1 MFERERP
8 DPQPD
13 IEFDFFDES
22 PTVEAGERQGAPPRK
37 RRKMPSRPSGGPP
50 PSFLRLG
57 LLIAGAILLAVVL
70 VFWVSNCRGDQK
82 KAKYQDYMESVA
94 GPASESAQVG
104 KQLNQL
110 LTTPNVK
117 LAELR
122 SQLEGLRQQQAQI
135 VTNTRKLDAP
145 GPLRDEQESLV
156 EAMQF
161 RVSGL
166 NGLSVAFGSV
176 QGTPS
181 TSVSGE
187 RLAVQAQRLTTSDV
201 VYQDLFKAGSIAVMG
216 KEGVRGVPVPDSD
229 FVQTPDFASSTFWKQ
244 TVDRLTQ
251 GPKAGG
257 LHGNEI
263 VSVVAQPGN
272 QRLSTTDDNTVQASD
287 RLSFQVNVKNSG
299 ESQET
304 QVVVNLIIK
313 QNPPV
318 RKQQV
323 IDVISPGETKTVTF
337 KDLGP
342 PNFGTRVTVQVTVQP
357 VSGESNT
364 GNNSYEYPVIFTLG

>member
-1 MFERERP
+1 MFERERS

-22 PTVEAGERQGAPPRK
+22 PTVEAGDREGAPPRR
-37 RRKMPSRPSGGPP
+37 RRKVPTRPPGGPT
-50 PSFLRLG
+50 PSFVRLG

-70 VFWVSNCRGDQK
+70 VFWVNNCRGNQK
-82 KAKYQDYMESVA
+82 KEKYQDYMQAVA
-94 GPASESAQVG
+94 GPSGDSAQVG

-110 LTTPNVK
+110 LTTPGIK
-117 LAELR
+117 LTQLR
-122 SQLEGLRQQQAQI
+122 NQLEGLREQQAQI
-135 VTNTRKLDAP
+135 VAATQKLDAP

-166 NGLSVAFGSV
+166 DGLAAAFGNV

-187 RLAVQAQRLTTSDV
+187 RLATQAQRLITSDV
-201 VYQDLFKAGSIAVMG
+201 VYQDLFKAGS
-216 KEGVRGVPVPDSD
+216 EGVLRKEDVTGVPVPESP
-229 FVQTPDFASSTFWKQ
+229 FVQNPDFGSPTFWKQ

-251 GPKAGG
+251 NPKSGG
-257 LHGNEI
+257 LHGDEI
-263 VSVVAQPGN
+263 TGVIVQPGN
-272 QRLSTTDDNTVQASD
+272 QRLSTSEDNTVQASD
-287 RLSFQVNVKNSG
+287 RLSFQVLVKNSG
-299 ESQET
+299 DSQET
-304 QVVVNLIIK
+304 QVVVSLTIK
-313 QNPPV
+313 QNPPI

-323 IDVISPGETKTVTF
+323 IDVINPNETKTVIF

-342 PNFGTRVTVQVTVQP
+342 PTFGTPVKLQVSVEP
-357 VSGESNT
+357 VSGEANT
-364 GNNSYEYPVIFTLG
+364 GNNTAEYSMIFTLG